1 MVEAKPVR
9 YRFLVIFYFLFSQL
23 RARYLSNEVTSSR
36 YILMIWSL
44 IVCVLADKNWKN
56 KHFLCMISLYFW
68 ELKIRIDIGIA
79 CSELNF
85 FPWPRGIIL
94 CMKCYRRFA
103 LLRLCDSP
111 NVSKCFLW
119 IIFFFFFGIYDWHDD
134 EMDEFCHTWPKFW
147 EFNKSDMK
155 S

>member
-1 MVEAKPVR
+1 M
-9 YRFLVIFYFLFSQL
+9 
-23 RARYLSNEVTSSR
+23 SNEVPSSR
-36 YILMIWSL
+36 YISMIWSL

-94 CMKCYRRFA
+94 CMKCDRRFM

-119 IIFFFFFGIYDWHDD
+119 IIFLLLEFMTDMTTKWMNFVIHDQNFGNLTSQTWKRKRWIYVIHDKLFGIW
-134 EMDEFCHTWPKFW
+134 
-147 EFNKSDMK
+147 
-155 S
+155 

>member
-1 MVEAKPVR
+1 M
-9 YRFLVIFYFLFSQL
+9 
-23 RARYLSNEVTSSR
+23 SNAVPSLR
-36 YILMIWSL
+36 YISMIWSL

-94 CMKCYRRFA
+94 CMKCDRRFA

-119 IIFFFFFGIYDWHDD
+119 IIFFFFLEFMTDMTTKWMNFVIHDQNFGNLTSQTWNRKCWIYVIHDKLFGIW
-134 EMDEFCHTWPKFW
+134 
-147 EFNKSDMK
+147 
-155 S
+155 

>member
-1 MVEAKPVR
+1 M
-9 YRFLVIFYFLFSQL
+9 
-23 RARYLSNEVTSSR
+23 SNEVPSLR

-79 CSELNF
+79 CSELNY

-94 CMKCYRRFA
+94 CMKCDRRFA

-119 IIFFFFFGIYDWHDD
+119 IIFFLLEFMTDMTTKWMNFVIHDQNFGNLTSQTWKCKHWIYGIHDKFFGIW
-134 EMDEFCHTWPKFW
+134 
-147 EFNKSDMK
+147 
-155 S
+155 

>member
-1 MVEAKPVR
+1 M
-9 YRFLVIFYFLFSQL
+9 
-23 RARYLSNEVTSSR
+23 SNEVTSSR

-94 CMKCYRRFA
+94 CMKCDRRFM

-119 IIFFFFFGIYDWHDD
+119 IIFLLLEFMTDMTTKWMNFVIHDQNFGNLTSQTWNRKRWIYVIHDKLFGIR
-134 EMDEFCHTWPKFW
+134 
-147 EFNKSDMK
+147 
-155 S
+155 

>member
-1 MVEAKPVR
+1 M
-9 YRFLVIFYFLFSQL
+9 
-23 RARYLSNEVTSSR
+23 SNEVTSSR

-44 IVCVLADKNWKN
+44 IVWVLADKNWKN
-56 KHFLCMISLYFW
+56 KHFLWMISLYFW

-94 CMKCYRRFA
+94 CMKCDRRFA

-119 IIFFFFFGIYDWHDD
+119 IIFLLLEFMTDMTTKWMNFVIHDQNFGNLTSQTWKCKRWIYVIHDKFFGIW
-134 EMDEFCHTWPKFW
+134 
-147 EFNKSDMK
+147 
-155 S
+155 